1 MPCKPAE
8 SVSGRPHTPCC
19 SHLPIGAFAP
29 VLTPAPVRR
38 FIMSLQKSAL
48 NGLTADHH
56 VAFCFTF
63 LYAFPFLFDYIVS
76 WAPPWYPPT
85 HLFTPLPIVAKPCHL
100 ALANWRLQFGLSCAN
115 SMKCDWCMD
124 TGLRCVCGM
133 PSSSSSSACK
143 GVRAWSVRH
152 GGSCLSSSCWKGSL
166 TTAFCSTSMVRAT
179 PTEVSLRQTQTV
191 LRLRR
196 VRRFGAAGV
205 CVPAVGP
212 QDAVAPADDLPG
224 LTDCADLPG
233 VSSGPSLNCS
243 IAARDNVGSGPAE
256 ACIRAVF

>member
-1 MPCKPAE
+1 
-8 SVSGRPHTPCC
+8 
-19 SHLPIGAFAP
+19 
-29 VLTPAPVRR
+29 
-38 FIMSLQKSAL
+38 MSLQKSAL

-76 WAPPWYPPT
+76 WAPPWYPP
-85 HLFTPLPIVAKPCHL
+85 
-100 ALANWRLQFGLSCAN
+100 RLQFGSCLARICFT
-115 SMKCDWCMD
+115 CDWCVD
-124 TGLRCVCGM
+124 TGLRCACGM

-152 GGSCLSSSCWKGSL
+152 GGPCLSSSCWKGSL

-205 CVPAVGP
+205 CVPAVGT
-212 QDAVAPADDLPG
+212 QDAVAPADHLPG
-224 LTDCADLPG
+224 LADCADLPG